1 MPFFHQIKQFGIKI
15 LKVIVILHLIGIAT
29 LLVVDS
35 VTSYVVRD
43 KVYSEIQDLPHRDYA
58 VVLGTAKFYSK
69 NVINE
74 YYKYRLDAAKQLV
87 KNEKVNKL
95 LVSGD
100 NKTPYY
106 NEPKMMTNDLLKMGV
121 LQSQIKQDYAGY
133 TTFDSIIRATEVYKL
148 PPFTIVSQKF
158 HCERALFIAKFKK
171 IDAICYAAKYP
182 EGAYQ
187 VRLREILARTAMLF
201 NLLIGKTPE
210 SLEDIPSKEK

>member
-15 LKVIVILHLIGIAT
+15 FKVIVMLHLIGIAI
-29 LLVVDS
+29 LLIVDS
-35 VTSYVVRD
+35 ITSYVVRD
-43 KVYSEIQDLPHRDYA
+43 KVYSEIKELPHRDYA

-74 YYKYRLDAAKQLV
+74 YYKYRLEAAKQLV
-87 KNEKVNKL
+87 KSEKVNKL

-106 NEPKMMTNDLLKMGV
+106 NEPKTMTNDLLKMGIP
-121 LQSQIKQDYAGY
+121 QPQIKQDYAGY

-158 HCERALFIAKFKK
+158 HCERALFIAKFKN
-171 IDAICYAAKYP
+171 IDAICFAAKYP
-182 EGAYQ
+182 DGAYQ
-187 VRLREILARTAMLF
+187 VRLREIFARTAMLF

-210 SLEDIPSKEK
+210 TLEDIPSK

>member
-1 MPFFHQIKQFGIKI
+1 M
-15 LKVIVILHLIGIAT
+15 LHLIGIAI
-29 LLVVDS
+29 LLIVDS
-35 VTSYVVRD
+35 ITSYAVRD
-43 KVYSEIQDLPHRDYA
+43 KVYSEIKELPHRDYA

-74 YYKYRLDAAKQLV
+74 YYKYRLEAAKQLV
-87 KNEKVNKL
+87 KSEKVNKL

-106 NEPKMMTNDLLKMGV
+106 NEPKTMTNDLLKMGIP
-121 LQSQIKQDYAGY
+121 QPQIKQDYAGY

-158 HCERALFIAKFKK
+158 HCERALFIAKFKN
-171 IDAICYAAKYP
+171 IDAICFAAKYP
-182 EGAYQ
+182 DGAYQ
-187 VRLREILARTAMLF
+187 VRLREIFARTAMLF

-210 SLEDIPSKEK
+210 TLEDIPSK

>member
-1 MPFFHQIKQFGIKI
+1 M
-15 LKVIVILHLIGIAT
+15 VVILHLIGIAT
-29 LLVVDS
+29 LLIVDS
-35 VTSYVVRD
+35 ITSYAVRD
-43 KVYSEIQDLPHRDYA
+43 KVYSEINDLPHRDYA

-74 YYKYRLDAAKQLV
+74 YYKYRLEAAKQLV
-87 KNEKVNKL
+87 KSEKVNKL

-106 NEPKMMTNDLLKMGV
+106 NEPKTMTNDLLKMGIPQ
-121 LQSQIKQDYAGY
+121 LQIKQDYAGY

-158 HCERALFIAKFKK
+158 HCERALFIAKFKN

-201 NLLIGKTPE
+201 NLLIGKMPE
-210 SLEDIPSKEK
+210 TLEDIPSK

>member
-1 MPFFHQIKQFGIKI
+1 M
-15 LKVIVILHLIGIAT
+15 VILYLIGIAI
-29 LLVVDS
+29 LLIIDS
-35 VTSYVVRD
+35 ITSYAVRD
-43 KVYSEIQDLPHRDYA
+43 KVYSEINDLPHRDYA

-74 YYKYRLDAAKQLV
+74 YYKYRLEAAKQLV
-87 KNEKVNKL
+87 KSEKVNKL

-106 NEPKMMTNDLLKMGV
+106 NEPKTMTNDLLKMGIPQ
-121 LQSQIKQDYAGY
+121 LQIKQDYAGY

-158 HCERALFIAKFKK
+158 HCERALFIAKFKN

-201 NLLIGKTPE
+201 NLLIGKMPE
-210 SLEDIPSKEK
+210 TLEDIPSK

>member
-1 MPFFHQIKQFGIKI
+1 M

-29 LLVVDS
+29 LLIVDS
-35 VTSYVVRD
+35 ITSYAVRD
-43 KVYSEIQDLPHRDYA
+43 KVYSEINDLPHRDYA

-74 YYKYRLDAAKQLV
+74 YYKYRLEAAKQLV
-87 KNEKVNKL
+87 KSEKVNKL

-106 NEPKMMTNDLLKMGV
+106 NEPKTMTNDLLKMGIPQ
-121 LQSQIKQDYAGY
+121 LQIKQDYAGY

-158 HCERALFIAKFKK
+158 HCERALFIAKFKN

-201 NLLIGKTPE
+201 NLLIGKMPE
-210 SLEDIPSKEK
+210 TLEDIPSK

>member
-1 MPFFHQIKQFGIKI
+1 MF
-15 LKVIVILHLIGIAT
+15 KVVLLLQLFAITL

-35 VTSYVVRD
+35 VTSYIVRD
-43 KVYSEIQDLPHRDYA
+43 KIYTEIKTIPHRDYA
-58 VVLGTAKFYSK
+58 VLLGTAKFYSK
-69 NVINE
+69 DVINE
-74 YYKYRLDAAKQLV
+74 YYKYRLEAAKQLV
-87 KNEKVNKL
+87 KNEKVNKV

-106 NEPKMMTNDLLKMGV
+106 NEPKTMTKDLLKMGIAE
-121 LQSQIKQDYAGY
+121 SKIKQDYAGY

-158 HCERALFIAKFKK
+158 HCERALFIAKFKN

-187 VRLREILARTAMLF
+187 VRIREILARTAMLL
-201 NLLIGKTPE
+201 NLLIGKDPE
-210 SLEDIPSKEK
+210 SLEDMPSKEK

>member
-1 MPFFHQIKQFGIKI
+1 MVIKVFKCLSVLVLLLI
-15 LKVIVILHLIGIAT
+15 LG
-29 LLVVDS
+29 LLAVDAI
-35 VTSYVVRD
+35 TSYIIRD
-43 KVYSEIQDLPHRDYA
+43 KIYTDVKKLPHREYA

-69 NVINE
+69 DVINR

-87 KNEKVNKL
+87 QSEKVDL
-95 LVSGD
+95 LLLSGD

-106 NEPKMMTNDLLKMGV
+106 NEPKTMTNDLLKMGV
-121 LQSQIKQDYAGY
+121 PQRQIKQDYAGY

-158 HCERALFIAKFKK
+158 HCERALFIAKFKN

-187 VRLREILARTAMLF
+187 VRLREILARAVMVF

-210 SLEDIPSKEK
+210 TLEDIPSKEK

>member
-1 MPFFHQIKQFGIKI
+1 M
-15 LKVIVILHLIGIAT
+15 IVILHLIGIAT
-29 LLVVDS
+29 LLIVDS
-35 VTSYVVRD
+35 ITSYAVRD
-43 KVYSEIQDLPHRDYA
+43 KVYSEINDLPHRDYA

-74 YYKYRLDAAKQLV
+74 YYKYRLEAAKQLV
-87 KNEKVNKL
+87 KSEKVNKL

-106 NEPKMMTNDLLKMGV
+106 NEPKTMTNDLLKMGIPQ
-121 LQSQIKQDYAGY
+121 LQIKQDYAGY

-158 HCERALFIAKFKK
+158 HCERALFIAKFKN

-201 NLLIGKTPE
+201 NLLIGKMPE
-210 SLEDIPSKEK
+210 TLEDIPSK

>member
-1 MPFFHQIKQFGIKI
+1 MVIKVFKCLSVLVLLLI
-15 LKVIVILHLIGIAT
+15 LG
-29 LLVVDS
+29 LLAVDAI
-35 VTSYVVRD
+35 TSYIIRD
-43 KVYSEIQDLPHRDYA
+43 KIYTDVKKLPHREYA

-69 NVINE
+69 DVINR

-87 KNEKVNKL
+87 QSEKVDL
-95 LVSGD
+95 LLLSGD

-106 NEPKMMTNDLLKMGV
+106 NEPKTMTNDLLKMGV
-121 LQSQIKQDYAGY
+121 PQRQIKQDYAGY

-158 HCERALFIAKFKK
+158 HCERALFIAKFKN

-187 VRLREILARTAMLF
+187 VRLREILARAVMVF
-201 NLLIGKTPE
+201 NLLVGKTPE
-210 SLEDIPSKEK
+210 TLEDIPSKEK

>member
-1 MPFFHQIKQFGIKI
+1 M
-15 LKVIVILHLIGIAT
+15 ILHLIGIAT
-29 LLVVDS
+29 LLIVDS
-35 VTSYVVRD
+35 ITSYAVRD
-43 KVYSEIQDLPHRDYA
+43 KVYSEINDLPHRDYA

-74 YYKYRLDAAKQLV
+74 YYKYRLEAAKQLV
-87 KNEKVNKL
+87 KSEKVNKL

-106 NEPKMMTNDLLKMGV
+106 NEPKTMTNDLLKMGIPQ
-121 LQSQIKQDYAGY
+121 LQIKQDYAGY

-158 HCERALFIAKFKK
+158 HCERALFIAKFKN

-182 EGAYQ
+182 QGAYQ

-201 NLLIGKTPE
+201 NLLIGKMPE
-210 SLEDIPSKEK
+210 TLEDIPSK

>member
-1 MPFFHQIKQFGIKI
+1 MKQFGIKV
-15 LKVIVILHLIGIAT
+15 LVSLHLIGIAT
-29 LLVVDS
+29 LLIVDS
-35 VTSYVVRD
+35 VTSYAVRD
-43 KVYSEIQDLPHRDYA
+43 KVYSEIKDLPHRDYA

-74 YYKYRLDAAKQLV
+74 YYKYRLEAAKQLV
-87 KNEKVNKL
+87 KSEKVNKL

-106 NEPKMMTNDLLKMGV
+106 NEPKTMTNDLLKMGV
-121 LQSQIKQDYAGY
+121 PQPQIKQDYAGY
-133 TTFDSIIRATEVYKL
+133 TTFDSIVRATEVYKL
-148 PPFTIVSQKF
+148 PPFIIVSQKF
-158 HCERALFIAKFKK
+158 HCERALFIAKFKN

-187 VRLREILARTAMLF
+187 VRLREIVARTVMLF

-210 SLEDIPSKEK
+210 TLEDIPSK

>member
-1 MPFFHQIKQFGIKI
+1 M
-15 LKVIVILHLIGIAT
+15 LHLIGIAT
-29 LLVVDS
+29 LLIVDS
-35 VTSYVVRD
+35 ITSYAVRD
-43 KVYSEIQDLPHRDYA
+43 KVYSEINDLPHRDYA

-74 YYKYRLDAAKQLV
+74 YYKYRLEAAKQLV
-87 KNEKVNKL
+87 KSEKVNKL

-106 NEPKMMTNDLLKMGV
+106 NEPKTMTNDLLKMGIPQ
-121 LQSQIKQDYAGY
+121 LQIKQDYAGY

-158 HCERALFIAKFKK
+158 HCERALFIAKFKN

-201 NLLIGKTPE
+201 NLLIGKMPE
-210 SLEDIPSKEK
+210 TLEDIPSK

>member
-1 MPFFHQIKQFGIKI
+1 M
-15 LKVIVILHLIGIAT
+15 ILHLIGIAT
-29 LLVVDS
+29 LLIVDS
-35 VTSYVVRD
+35 ITSYAVRD
-43 KVYSEIQDLPHRDYA
+43 KVYSEINDLPHRDYA

-74 YYKYRLDAAKQLV
+74 YYKYRLEAAKQLV
-87 KNEKVNKL
+87 KSEKVNKL

-106 NEPKMMTNDLLKMGV
+106 NEPKTMTNDLLKMGIPQ
-121 LQSQIKQDYAGY
+121 LQIKQDYAGY
-133 TTFDSIIRATEVYKL
+133 TTFDSIIRAAEVYKL

-158 HCERALFIAKFKK
+158 HCERALFIAKFKN

-201 NLLIGKTPE
+201 NLLIGKMPE
-210 SLEDIPSKEK
+210 TLEDIPSK

>member
-29 LLVVDS
+29 LLIVDS
-35 VTSYVVRD
+35 ITSYAVRD
-43 KVYSEIQDLPHRDYA
+43 KVYSEINDLPHRDYA

-74 YYKYRLDAAKQLV
+74 YYKYRLEAAKQLV
-87 KNEKVNKL
+87 KSEKVNKL

-106 NEPKMMTNDLLKMGV
+106 NEPKTMTNDLLKMGIP
-121 LQSQIKQDYAGY
+121 QPQIKQDYAGY
-133 TTFDSIIRATEVYKL
+133 TTFDSIIRAAEVYKL

-158 HCERALFIAKFKK
+158 HCERALFIAKFKN
-171 IDAICYAAKYP
+171 IDAICFAAKYP
-182 EGAYQ
+182 DGAYQ
-187 VRLREILARTAMLF
+187 VRLREIFARTAMLF

-210 SLEDIPSKEK
+210 TLEDIPSK

>member
-1 MPFFHQIKQFGIKI
+1 M
-15 LKVIVILHLIGIAT
+15 ILHLIGIAT
-29 LLVVDS
+29 LLIVDS
-35 VTSYVVRD
+35 ITSYAVRD
-43 KVYSEIQDLPHRDYA
+43 KVYSEINDLPHRDYA

-74 YYKYRLDAAKQLV
+74 YYKYRLEAAKQLV
-87 KNEKVNKL
+87 KSEKVNKL

-106 NEPKMMTNDLLKMGV
+106 NEPKTMTNDLLKMGIPQ
-121 LQSQIKQDYAGY
+121 LQIKQDYAGY

-158 HCERALFIAKFKK
+158 HCERALFIAKFKN

-201 NLLIGKTPE
+201 NLLIGKMPE
-210 SLEDIPSKEK
+210 TLEDIPSK

>member
-1 MPFFHQIKQFGIKI
+1 M
-15 LKVIVILHLIGIAT
+15 LHLIGIAI
-29 LLVVDS
+29 LLIVDS
-35 VTSYVVRD
+35 ITSYAVRD
-43 KVYSEIQDLPHRDYA
+43 KVYSEIKELPHRDYA

-74 YYKYRLDAAKQLV
+74 YYKYRLEAAKQLV
-87 KNEKVNKL
+87 KSEKVNKL

-106 NEPKMMTNDLLKMGV
+106 NEPKTMTNDLLKMGV
-121 LQSQIKQDYAGY
+121 PQPQIKQDYAGY

-158 HCERALFIAKFKK
+158 HCERALFIAKFKN

-210 SLEDIPSKEK
+210 TLEDIPSK

>member
-1 MPFFHQIKQFGIKI
+1 M
-15 LKVIVILHLIGIAT
+15 
-29 LLVVDS
+29 
-35 VTSYVVRD
+35 
-43 KVYSEIQDLPHRDYA
+43 
-58 VVLGTAKFYSK
+58 LGTAKFYSK

-74 YYKYRLDAAKQLV
+74 YYKYRLEAAKQLV
-87 KNEKVNKL
+87 KSEKVNKL

-106 NEPKMMTNDLLKMGV
+106 NEPKTMTNDLLKMGIPQ
-121 LQSQIKQDYAGY
+121 LQIKQDYAGY

-158 HCERALFIAKFKK
+158 HCERALFIAKFKN

-201 NLLIGKTPE
+201 NLLIGKMPE
-210 SLEDIPSKEK
+210 TLEDIPSK

>member
-29 LLVVDS
+29 LLIVDS
-35 VTSYVVRD
+35 ITSYAVRD
-43 KVYSEIQDLPHRDYA
+43 KVYSEINDLPHRDYA

-74 YYKYRLDAAKQLV
+74 YYKYRLEAAKQLV
-87 KNEKVNKL
+87 KSEKVNKL

-106 NEPKMMTNDLLKMGV
+106 NEPKTMTNDLLKMGIPQ
-121 LQSQIKQDYAGY
+121 LQIKQDYAGY

-158 HCERALFIAKFKK
+158 HCERALFIAKFKN

-201 NLLIGKTPE
+201 NLLIGKMPE
-210 SLEDIPSKEK
+210 TLEDIPSK

>member
-1 MPFFHQIKQFGIKI
+1 MVIKVFKCLSVLVLLLI
-15 LKVIVILHLIGIAT
+15 LG
-29 LLVVDS
+29 LLAVDAI
-35 VTSYVVRD
+35 TSYIIRD
-43 KVYSEIQDLPHRDYA
+43 KIYTDVKKLPHREYA

-69 NVINE
+69 DVINR

-87 KNEKVNKL
+87 QSEKVDL
-95 LVSGD
+95 LLLSGD

-106 NEPKMMTNDLLKMGV
+106 NEPKTMTNDLLKMGV
-121 LQSQIKQDYAGY
+121 PQRQIKQDYAGY

-158 HCERALFIAKFKK
+158 HCERALFIAKFKN

-187 VRLREILARTAMLF
+187 VRLREILARAVMVF
-201 NLLIGKTPE
+201 NLLMGKTPE
-210 SLEDIPSKEK
+210 TLEDIPSKEK